1 MNETIEI
8 EFADNSMVL
17 SLSQEDFDKIGA
29 ESEEFL
35 QNLIQSKPSENL
47 GSEHGREAV
56 LAWANKAFA
65 AMWAAAYHGHK
76 SFAESIDLR
85 CELNGRHWIDSEIPF
100 PYPCPV
106 CFELNDCGHEVYRA
120 NSDCLA
126 EELPGGEQL
135 QNIDERIEECDLS
148 AKKQAKIKKIPEIA
162 AIMEN
167 AEDSKPWFLGLE
179 CARELRSFSVACDV
193 DRWGDTLFLGYHPDP
208 KKFLADL
215 EALEQSIIEKISAF
229 GIDLDDV

>member
-1 MNETIEI
+1 VIEYGNETIL
-8 EFADNSMVL
+8 L
-17 SLSQEDFDKIGA
+17 SLSQEEFDQIGE

-35 QNLIQSKPSENL
+35 QNLIQSKPSENK
-47 GSEHGREAV
+47 GSEHDREAV

-65 AMWAAAYHGHK
+65 AMWAAAYRGHK
-76 SFAESIDLR
+76 SYAESIYLR
-85 CELNGRHWIDSEIPF
+85 CELNGRHWIHSEIPF

-106 CFELNDCGHEVYRA
+106 CFELNDCGHEVYGV

-135 QNIDERIEECDLS
+135 QNLDERIEECDLS
-148 AKKQAKIKKIPEIA
+148 AKKLAKIKKIPEIA

-179 CARELRSFSVACDV
+179 CAREVRSFSVVCDI
-193 DRWGDTLFLGYHPDP
+193 DRWGDTLHIGYHPVP
-208 KKFLADL
+208 NKFHSDL
-215 EALEQSIIEKISAF
+215 EAIEQSILAKISVYGA
-229 GIDLDDV
+229 DLDGM